1 MNDGVW
7 EACLASNDKIETG
20 RFNNGMF
27 MNYIGHGI
35 FASKTQLDDETKLKA
50 LKEGG
55 GYAGAADLA
64 NEGLHPD
71 GDLGDKSGAFLIG
84 LANAIAEFPVRDDGE
99 FPTVVATSMRD
110 VGRFVV
116 ASLGL
121 SKWEAEMNMLGDRI
135 FMGEILKISE
145 EITGK
150 KFDVKK
156 VTLGDIR
163 KSSDLLKSG
172 QFLDMIWAELKTN
185 YCANE
190 ENLTFF
196 EPVVNRL
203 CPEVEPIS
211 FREYMQTHWKGHQD
225 EQKGA

>member
-1 MNDGVW
+1 
-7 EACLASNDKIETG
+7 
-20 RFNNGMF
+20 
-27 MNYIGHGI
+27 
-35 FASKTQLDDETKLKA
+35 
-50 LKEGG
+50 
-55 GYAGAADLA
+55 
-64 NEGLHPD
+64 
-71 GDLGDKSGAFLIG
+71 
-84 LANAIAEFPVRDDGE
+84 
-99 FPTVVATSMRD
+99 
-110 VGRFVV
+110 
-116 ASLGL
+116 
-121 SKWEAEMNMLGDRI
+121 MNMLGDRI